1 MFLTDDCSLL
11 ELWILQSSKWQK
23 ADTFG
28 RTLEISHLAKYFSTT
43 QCLLLPLSDLKKVI
57 ERARREALKLTLA
70 CHWVCPQRMTVGYS
84 IHNLSETWLV
94 QGLTTRKQKK
104 VANAP
109 LLRAKH
115 SSCFFFLGASRG
127 WKMQGRCPFGKA
139 IYVGLFVKWAPPKP
153 QNHQLQLVWK
163 QWTSFCNNQCHHFTK
178 KNSFSPKRVHPN
190 WKAGSF

>member
-1 MFLTDDCSLL
+1 MVCIPAVRLEKLVYTNGLSRAWTNFLSKYIIEASQSHITVVTQKAKTTHPVMFLTDDCSLL

-94 QGLTTRKQKK
+94 QGLTTRKPKK
-104 VANAP
+104 
-109 LLRAKH
+109 
-115 SSCFFFLGASRG
+115 SG
-127 WKMQGRCPFGKA
+127 
-139 IYVGLFVKWAPPKP
+139 
-153 QNHQLQLVWK
+153 
-163 QWTSFCNNQCHHFTK
+163 
-178 KNSFSPKRVHPN
+178 
-190 WKAGSF
+190 